1 MLEKINVLFDVV
13 MANLNN
19 QAFEDWQDT
28 IYSYIDGEFEG
39 VSLEEATEEQLRVLY
54 LVMINKYKLLK

>member
-19 QAFEDWQDT
+19 QDFEDWQDT
-28 IYSYIDGEFEG
+28 IYSYIDDEFKG